1 MKWGITVMKSKTS
14 FINRGILRNDFKR
27 YTWIGI
33 VYLLG
38 LLLTVPLQ
46 LVMIFSRPEEVKMYY
61 DASVYLRALQLDY
74 SPLSLILI
82 LIVPVLA
89 GLLLFRYLQAN
100 IAADMTHAL
109 PIKRATLY
117 NTHIVAGL
125 TLLFVP
131 LVITAL
137 ITWAVVAGLGID
149 FVQGKDILSWLNVCL
164 LMNLVLFLS
173 TVVVG
178 MFTGL
183 STLQGLLT
191 YILLLVPAGLSV
203 LVLHS
208 LKMHVYGFPYDLYA
222 AANLDKLS
230 PLLRIPSSGSIPLS
244 TGELI
249 FYILLCIALY
259 LIGRYLYQQRKV
271 ESAGNAITFTVLRP
285 IFKYCV
291 TFCTMLLLGSYFY
304 STQENIIWT
313 YFGYLLGAGIGYFLT
328 AILLE
333 KSIAVFKWQQV
344 KGLGVY
350 TLVIIGLIGLLQVDI
365 IGYEKRLPEMSQ
377 VENVYMDTHFHPLI
391 YKAAMHNGTSVKPH
405 LALFKDKD
413 NIANIYNLHQEII
426 AHRGEEKGVII
437 PRAINQKRVSL
448 AYQLKD
454 GSCFYRNYTINF
466 AKYKEQLK
474 PIYESREHKIHQHE
488 LLRVNLDDIKLVEI
502 NSQNGNKSVSIS
514 DKEMLQQAVAVL
526 RNDIYDQS
534 YEDMTINKRPAWGD
548 IMVTIAYDKNQ
559 PPAMPDVAMVADN
572 STIRTE
578 KNYYQIYLSW
588 EKSYMHFERWLQ
600 STGLYNQARIL
611 PDEDISYALIDYVPD
626 GIDRATY
633 RNLREKGLNEELLEE
648 KPGILK
654 ISDSAQL
661 ELCLQNYRDYS
672 YSEQAVYLVVFKLK
686 NGNSFSGLFPQAE
699 APDFLTE
706 HFAQ

>member
-61 DASVYLRALQLDY
+61 DASIYLRVLQLDY
-74 SPLSLILI
+74 FPLSLILI

-100 IAADMTHAL
+100 TAADMVHAL

-125 TLLFVP
+125 ILLFVP

-149 FVQGKDILSWLNVCL
+149 FIQGKHILSWLSICL
-164 LMNLVLFLS
+164 LMNLVLFFS
-173 TVVVG
+173 TVTVG

-191 YILLLVPAGLSV
+191 YILLLVPTGLSM
-203 LVLHS
+203 LLLHNFR
-208 LKMHVYGFPYDLYA
+208 MYVYGFPYDFYT
-222 AANLDKLS
+222 ANLDKLS
-230 PLLRIPSSGSIPLS
+230 PLLRLPFLGGRPLS

-249 FYILLCIALY
+249 FYLFLFIILY
-259 LIGRYLYQQRKV
+259 FIGRYLYQQRKV
-271 ESAGNAITFTVLRP
+271 ESAGNAITFEVLRP
-285 IFKYCV
+285 IFKYLV
-291 TFCTMLLLGSYFY
+291 TFCTMLLLGSYFN
-304 STQENIIWT
+304 SSQENIIWT
-313 YFGYLLGAGIGYFLT
+313 YFGYFLGAGLGYFLT
-328 AILLE
+328 EILLN
-333 KSIAVFKWQQV
+333 KSIDIFQWQRV
-344 KGLGVY
+344 KGLGIY
-350 TLVIIGLIGLLQVDI
+350 TLVMIGLIGLFQVDFT
-365 IGYEKRLPEMSQ
+365 GYEKRLPELSQ
-377 VENVYMDTHFHPLI
+377 VENVYMDSYFHPLI
-391 YKAAMHNGTSVKPH
+391 NRNEIYAGSNVKPH

-413 NIANIYNLHQEII
+413 NLVNIYKLHQEII
-426 AHRGEEKGVII
+426 AHRSEEKRGNIQ
-437 PRAINQKRVSL
+437 RNTNQKRVCL

-454 GSCFYRNYTINF
+454 GSCFYRNYTIST

-474 PIYESREHKIHQHE
+474 PIYESREYKTHQHE

-502 NSQNGNKSVSIS
+502 NSRYGSKSVSFS
-514 DKEMLQQAVAVL
+514 DKEMLKQAMAVL

-534 YEDMTINKRPAWGD
+534 YEDMTNQRPPWAEITVTVACDKKHPLAIGTD
-548 IMVTIAYDKNQ
+548 VVMVSNNIRTRADKN
-559 PPAMPDVAMVADN
+559 
-572 STIRTE
+572 
-578 KNYYQIYLSW
+578 YCQIYLPW
-588 EKSYMHFERWLQ
+588 QKSYTHFERWLQ
-600 STGLYNQARIL
+600 STGLYNQARLL
-611 PDEDISYALIDYVPD
+611 PGEDISYALVDYIPD

-633 RNLREKGLNEELLEE
+633 RDLREERISEDL
-648 KPGILK
+648 PGVLK
-654 ISDSAQL
+654 ISDPAQL
-661 ELCLQNYRDYS
+661 ETCLQNYWDS
-672 YSEQAVYLVVFKLK
+672 YNEQAVYMIEFKLK
-686 NGNSFSGLFPQAE
+686 NGSSFSGLFPQAE

-706 HFAQ
+706 HFAQQ